1 VRRRLPLF
9 PLGMVLFPGLVLPLH
24 VFEERYRTLVRE
36 LLALPEEERVFGVV
50 AIRLGREVG
59 EDGVTALHAM
69 GCTARLRSSEEHEDG
84 RFDIVTTG
92 TDRFVLADLVED
104 AAPYL
109 VGQVDVVEDQVGDP
123 QEAALLD
130 AAVRGA
136 YVEYLTAL
144 SEAGAGELEPP
155 ELPDDPLVL
164 SYLVAAT
171 VVLDLGDRQA
181 LLAEPTGVSRLSA
194 ELSLLRREARLL
206 RALGSAPAP
215 ELARTAAHPN

>member
-1 VRRRLPLF
+1 
-9 PLGMVLFPGLVLPLH
+9 MVLFPGLVLPLH
-24 VFEERYRTLVRE
+24 VFEERYRALVRE

-59 EDGVTALHAM
+59 EDGVTALHEM
-69 GCTARLRSSEEHEDG
+69 GCTARLRQSEEHEDG

-92 TDRFVLADLVED
+92 TERFVLEALVD
-104 AAPYL
+104 DDRPYL
-109 VGQVDVVEDQVGDP
+109 VGQVELVEDELGDA

-130 AAVRGA
+130 AVVRSA
-136 YVEYLTAL
+136 YVAYLTAL
-144 SEAGAGELEPP
+144 SEAGAGELEAP

-171 VVLDLGDRQA
+171 VVLDLDDRQA
-181 LLAEPTGVSRLSA
+181 LLAESDGISRLRA
-194 ELSLLRREARLL
+194 ELSLLRREVRLL
-206 RALGSAPAP
+206 GALGSAPAP